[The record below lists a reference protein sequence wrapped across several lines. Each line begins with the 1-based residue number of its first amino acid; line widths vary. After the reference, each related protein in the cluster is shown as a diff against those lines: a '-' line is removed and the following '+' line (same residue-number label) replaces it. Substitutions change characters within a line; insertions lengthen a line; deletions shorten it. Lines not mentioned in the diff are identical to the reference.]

1 MYFFLSKIL
10 APFINFTNLILFICI
25 ISYFFKKLFFRNFF
39 KIINYLGIFI
49 LILFSLFP
57 IGKKLTH
64 TLEEKYIT
72 SVIPDNY
79 DFIIVLAGSEE
90 TYKTFATN
98 KLSLNAAS
106 ERLIASVKLANN
118 KKNSKIIFLGG
129 SGLIKKNNLNEA
141 DVARIFFKDINFDLR
156 RVVFIN
162 NTRNTIENLKELKK
176 LNLQIENNSILIT
189 SAFHMKR
196 SLLISK
202 KLKLN
207 LIPYAVDFRSVAG
220 SDSFSLANYY
230 QQFSF
235 VGNLQS
241 INLFFKEFLG
251 IYAVKISM

>member
-1 MYFFLSKIL
+1 MSKIL
-10 APFINFTNLILFICI
+10 APFINFTNLILFICV

-49 LILFSLFP
+49 LILFSFFP

-72 SVIPDNY
+72 SVLPDNY
-79 DFIIVLAGSEE
+79 DFIIVLAGSEQI
-90 TYKTFATN
+90 YNTFITN
-98 KLSLNAAS
+98 KLSLNHAS
-106 ERLIASVKLANN
+106 ERLIASVKLANK

-129 SGLIKKNNLNEA
+129 SGLLKKDYFDEA

-156 RVVFIN
+156 RVIFIN

-176 LNLQIENNSILIT
+176 LNLQNENNSILIT

-202 KLKLN
+202 KLDLN
-207 LIPYAVDFRSVAG
+207 LIPYAVDFRSFI
-220 SDSFSLANYY
+220 DSGNDSLLNYY
-230 QQFSF
+230 QRFSIA
-235 VGNLQS
+235 GNLQS
-241 INLFFKEFLG
+241 INLFFREFLG
-251 IYAVKISM
+251 IYAVKILM

>member
-25 ISYFFKKLFFRNFF
+25 ISYLFKKLFFRNFF
-39 KIINYLGIFI
+39 KFINYLGIFI

-57 IGKKLTH
+57 IGKKLTQ

-118 KKNSKIIFLGG
+118 KKI
-129 SGLIKKNNLNEA
+129 A
-141 DVARIFFKDINFDLR
+141 
-156 RVVFIN
+156 
-162 NTRNTIENLKELKK
+162 T
-176 LNLQIENNSILIT
+176 
-189 SAFHMKR
+189 
-196 SLLISK
+196 
-202 KLKLN
+202 
-207 LIPYAVDFRSVAG
+207 
-220 SDSFSLANYY
+220 
-230 QQFSF
+230 
-235 VGNLQS
+235 
-241 INLFFKEFLG
+241 
-251 IYAVKISM
+251 